1 MSVKVRETRERKE
14 RDNVLRNKTPYRS
27 SDGGTERGG
36 GVTVWDQSKY
46 RFDAEQKS

>member
-14 RDNVLRNKTPYRS
+14 RDNVLRNKTPYTS

-36 GVTVWDQSKY
+36 GNGVGPIKVQI
-46 RFDAEQKS
+46 

>member
-36 GVTVWDQSKY
+36 GGNGVGPIKVQI
-46 RFDAEQKS
+46 